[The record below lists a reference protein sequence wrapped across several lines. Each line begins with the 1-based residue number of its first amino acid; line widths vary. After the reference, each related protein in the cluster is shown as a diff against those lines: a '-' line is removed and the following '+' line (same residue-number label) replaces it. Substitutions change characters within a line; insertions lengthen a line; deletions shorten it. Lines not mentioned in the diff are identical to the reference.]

1 MKLLKNIVL
10 LVFFGLF
17 FGCLPAQVPKIPEVD
32 WATEQN
38 VSQYE
43 SNILQCAVWLQQTPM
58 TTMKNTRRDINN
70 FVSQWSSANT
80 TFHVQLFSDIVKFE
94 EGDLLI
100 SFIAGWCEYAIK
112 TKDYDKLN
120 CAMAGIE
127 FALLIYANNKT
138 TFRRN
143 RQAEKLQK
151 LKIKGKLREKIS
163 KHLEKYE

>member
-1 MKLLKNIVL
+1 MKNIVL
-10 LVFFGLF
+10 LVFFCLF
-17 FGCLPAQVPKIPEVD
+17 SGRMLAQVPKIPDVD

-43 SNILQCAVWLQQTPM
+43 NNILQCATWLQQTPM
-58 TTMKNTRRDINN
+58 TTMKNTRKDINN

-80 TFHVQLFSDIVKFE
+80 AFRVHLFSDIVKFE

-112 TKDYDKLN
+112 TRDYDKLN
-120 CAMAGIE
+120 CAMAGIDV
-127 FALLIYANNKT
+127 ALLIYANNKT
-138 TFRRN
+138 TLRKN
-143 RQAEKLQK
+143 KQAEKLQK
-151 LKIKGKLREKIS
+151 LKNKGKLREKIS